1 METGDSLEGDE
12 GWKSVKRLIELAKR
26 APVPPLSAERRRQI
40 RQRLLQ
46 RLERD
51 SIEKLA
57 RAAPWW
63 RGSC

>member
-1 METGDSLEGDE
+1 METGDSLEADE
-12 GWKSVKRLIELAKR
+12 GWQSVKRLIELAKR
-26 APVPPLSAERRRQI
+26 APVPPLTAERKRQI

-51 SIEKLA
+51 RLERLA
-57 RAAPWW
+57 RPAPWW